1 MVWYVVKDMKRKR
14 LKIIQN
20 IIYMI
25 SWINFE
31 DKINLNILKIL
42 IYEMSKIESLQLKSD
57 NRYSVEVKTI

>member
-1 MVWYVVKDMKRKR
+1 
-14 LKIIQN
+14 
-20 IIYMI
+20 MI

-42 IYEMSKIESLQLKSD
+42 IYEMSKIEELELKSD